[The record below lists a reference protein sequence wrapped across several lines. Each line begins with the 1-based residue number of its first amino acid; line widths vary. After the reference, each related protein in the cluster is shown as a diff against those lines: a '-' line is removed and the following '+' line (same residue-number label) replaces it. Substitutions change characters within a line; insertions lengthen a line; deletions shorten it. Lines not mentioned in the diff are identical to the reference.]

1 MDTLVMIGQF
11 LLGITILV
19 GIHEAGHMLFAKL
32 FGMRVEKFSIGF
44 PPVLGW
50 FQKGDTKYQIGL
62 IPLGGFV
69 KIAGM
74 VDESM
79 DASQLAEAPK
89 SWEFRSKPA
98 WQRLL
103 VMLGGIIFN
112 VILGCI
118 IFSSLVYKNGDQYL
132 PVSAMKY
139 GINVA
144 PLAEAIGLRNG
155 DQITDVNG
163 QKVERFSDLISA
175 DVLMSDNSYYTVNRS
190 GEVLNIAVPDSILN
204 ALSGGE
210 TAFFMYDFDFEIG
223 ALSPDMPADK
233 AGLQVGDKFI
243 KIGGVLVPSFAP
255 FQSELKKYA
264 GQKVD
269 FLVLR
274 GTDSIT
280 INSEVTSEG
289 RLGFSVVNLMG
300 DNVETEHYSLI
311 ESVGVGSY
319 RAFEMIYM
327 NVKGLQKVFSGKVD
341 ADKAFT
347 GFVGIGKM
355 YQGSFDATRFWT
367 ISGMLSMALALF
379 NLFPIPGLDGG
390 HVVFLSYE
398 MLTGRKAS
406 QKVQEVALKIGF
418 SLLIFLMLY
427 VNINDVIKNWF

>member
-1 MDTLVMIGQF
+1 MIGQF

>member
-118 IFSSLVYKNGDQYL
+118 IFSSLVYKNGNQYL

>member
-406 QKVQEVALKIGF
+406 QKVQEVALKTGF

>member
-1 MDTLVMIGQF
+1 
-11 LLGITILV
+11 
-19 GIHEAGHMLFAKL
+19 
-32 FGMRVEKFSIGF
+32 
-44 PPVLGW
+44 
-50 FQKGDTKYQIGL
+50 
-62 IPLGGFV
+62 
-69 KIAGM
+69 
-74 VDESM
+74 
-79 DASQLAEAPK
+79 
-89 SWEFRSKPA
+89 
-98 WQRLL
+98 
-103 VMLGGIIFN
+103 
-112 VILGCI
+112 
-118 IFSSLVYKNGDQYL
+118 
-132 PVSAMKY
+132 
-139 GINVA
+139 
-144 PLAEAIGLRNG
+144 
-155 DQITDVNG
+155 
-163 QKVERFSDLISA
+163 
-175 DVLMSDNSYYTVNRS
+175 
-190 GEVLNIAVPDSILN
+190 LNIAVPDSILN